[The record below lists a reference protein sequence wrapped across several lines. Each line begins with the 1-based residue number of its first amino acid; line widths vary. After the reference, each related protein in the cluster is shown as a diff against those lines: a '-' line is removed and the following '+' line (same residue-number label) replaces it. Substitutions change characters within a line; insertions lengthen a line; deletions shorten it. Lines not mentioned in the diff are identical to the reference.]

1 MPNKSNSS
9 KNSKAQTFAAFINTV
24 KTVASNVNKIDKE
37 EAIQGA
43 VALISMAQ
51 DQANKEITKVKDQLG
66 SLIDSKSKQ
75 AKSSAT
81 QLHKKWEASKTK
93 LPPIVYEEVDS
104 LLEKIG
110 LEKPNPKRKPA
121 RKPAKPAAAK
131 KKKAVKAKTAKIK
144 TKKAGVA
151 KKKKAS

>member
-75 AKSSAT
+75 AKS
-81 QLHKKWEASKTK
+81 K